1 MSSDDDSDDSSKAST
16 ASTSLTV
23 ASTVVSSQSAVT
35 RLHPDRALHWVFTLY
50 NTNCTEAYERL
61 ISSPDV
67 SYAVLGSEVCPT
79 TSRHHLQCYLQLKC
93 SKRLA
98 AMKKIFPKAHWEPA
112 RGTPHQNQAYCKKDL
127 NYRELG
133 HCRVL
138 KRGGAETQ
146 TTAYAAV
153 ISLSKRGCFAEL
165 ETSHPREFL
174 HRYSTIRAIF
184 KDFQETPPESPWVRG
199 VWIQGPSGAG
209 KSRLARTIYRPHYAK
224 LANKWFDGYT
234 DEPYIIIDDIGPDQA
249 KTLAYH
255 LKIWGD
261 RYPFIAESKNWSR
274 TIAPRGFIITSQYS
288 IRGLWTDDETR
299 EALERRY
306 TTIDLGDVPR
316 VDEFRWLQQCGF
328 TTTE

>member
-1 MSSDDDSDDSSKAST
+1 
-16 ASTSLTV
+16 
-23 ASTVVSSQSAVT
+23 
-35 RLHPDRALHWVFTLY
+35 
-50 NTNCTEAYERL
+50 
-61 ISSPDV
+61 
-67 SYAVLGSEVCPT
+67 
-79 TSRHHLQCYLQLKC
+79 
-93 SKRLA
+93 
-98 AMKKIFPKAHWEPA
+98 MKKIFPTAHWERA
-112 RGTPHQNQAYCKKDL
+112 KGTPLQNQEYCKKDL

-153 ISLSKRGCFAEL
+153 ISLSKRGCFTEL

-174 HRYSTIRAIF
+174 HRYSTIRAIY

-249 KTLAYH
+249 KTLSYH

-299 EALERRY
+299 DALERRY
-306 TTIDLGDVPR
+306 TIIDLGLITTPNV
-316 VDEFRWLQQCGF
+316 FRWDGISTLPDA
-328 TTTE
+328 TID